1 MKGMFKI
8 IWSAIVTAVLTALF
22 VIYVGALFLLMVFG
36 QLGCLVYFS
45 THKATD
51 SRKLGL
57 HRIMQGTLRI
67 LITHVPGV
75 KVAVKNPTGEDF
87 SRPAIIVPNHQSYLD
102 LPSVIMLTPRVII
115 MAKKWVTRNPL
126 YGLMI
131 HYADYIS
138 SSTDRLENIRKIG
151 QMAQKGYSTII
162 FPEGTRTRTGR
173 LGRFHRGAFE
183 AAQQLGLDI
192 LPVAI
197 KGTRQVMPRGSFCM
211 RPGSIEVEIL
221 PRIPYDP
228 QAAYAQTCRRA
239 KEAIQQ
245 ALSNSSTIL

>member
-1 MKGMFKI
+1 MKGLLKRA
-8 IWSAIVTAVLTALF
+8 WSAIEITMLTGAFIICFVVIFVLMF
-22 VIYVGALFLLMVFG
+22 FG
-36 QLGCLVYFS
+36 QLACLIYFS

-57 HRIMQGTLRI
+57 HRIMQRTLRAI
-67 LITHVPGV
+67 MTHLPGV
-75 KVAVKNPTGEDF
+75 KVTVTNPTGEDF
-87 SRPAIIVPNHQSYLD
+87 TRPAMIVPNHQSYLD
-102 LPSVIMLTPRVII
+102 LPCMIMLTPHVII

-138 SSTDRLENIRKIG
+138 SSTDRIENMRKIG

-162 FPEGTRTRTGR
+162 FPEGTRSRTGR

-192 LPVAI
+192 VPVAI
-197 KGTRQVMPRGSFCM
+197 KGARDVMPRGSFCL
-211 RPGSIEVEIL
+211 RPGTIDIEIL

-228 QAAYAQTCRRA
+228 QAAYAQTCRQA
-239 KEAIQQ
+239 KDIIQQ
-245 ALSNSSTIL
+245 ALSNTPSHP